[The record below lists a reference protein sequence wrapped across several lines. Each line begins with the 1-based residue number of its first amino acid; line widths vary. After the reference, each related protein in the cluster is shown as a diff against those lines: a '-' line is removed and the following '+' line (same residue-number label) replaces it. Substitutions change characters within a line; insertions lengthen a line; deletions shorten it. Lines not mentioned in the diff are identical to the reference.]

1 MTTLVP
7 PLNPTVS
14 THTRAVMRSP
24 LTLSTHIGVKT
35 YNRTFKRLEAALFLA
50 DVLVLLRGRASHDY
64 AAEIT
69 QVHSAM
75 DQELTRLS
83 ALVTAEQQWITK
95 ALKVAPRDAEVQYT
109 DPVTLNLTLRTPRA
123 RPYVTLLTRLE
134 QTLCSVDQ
142 AWYHGLIPTA
152 EQLKRGNLLFR
163 HFYRACG
170 VIERLAWGLGRRVHA
185 AEAGAVPVNVS
196 PDYQAMLLKR
206 TGRGLDQAAVSE
218 TTAPDEAVEAMTAE
232 ESASL
237 EATEALVASLTPVV
251 GENENA
257 FVVTDPEAQPDD
269 ANGAPSLA
277 PLLVDTEHETT
288 DLIPSPAL
296 ESPLVAH
303 PLAVGTDTSP
313 LRLRDAFRR
322 REASV

>member
-152 EQLKRGNLLFR
+152 EQLKRGTLLFR

-170 VIERLAWGLGRRVHA
+170 VIERLAWGLGRRVRDAQDGA
-185 AEAGAVPVNVS
+185 ATVNAG
-196 PDYQAMLLKR
+196 PDYHAMLLKR
-206 TGRGLDQAAVSE
+206 TGSGPAHADAPDAP
-218 TTAPDEAVEAMTAE
+218 APDEAADAMTAE

-237 EATEALVASLTPVV
+237 EATEALVALLTPVV
-251 GENENA
+251 GEAQETEPTFDDPTNTPTFASTPEPT
-257 FVVTDPEAQPDD
+257 VTLLETINPGLRSLEEPPSRVRELFRAQ
-269 ANGAPSLA
+269 G
-277 PLLVDTEHETT
+277 
-288 DLIPSPAL
+288 
-296 ESPLVAH
+296 
-303 PLAVGTDTSP
+303 
-313 LRLRDAFRR
+313 
-322 REASV
+322 ASV